1 MLNSLPYQPF
11 LISRLQDLTYAA
23 GYIETCLLETSP
35 EPELLKLV
43 LSDISEALAPQ
54 TMTPEE
60 AKQHLAELDE
70 VLSKTGQEAIYSLGF
85 WLKSLGLKLSVNVY
99 QLNSS
104 KLDSQTPV
112 LQELLSNP
120 KKKDKIQNMLELSAL
135 SFSPRRRTL
144 FV

>member
-1 MLNSLPYQPF
+1 MLNSLSYQPF

-43 LSDISEALAPQ
+43 LSDVSQALAPQ
-54 TMTPEE
+54 TMTN
-60 AKQHLAELDE
+60 Q
-70 VLSKTGQEAIYSLGF
+70 
-85 WLKSLGLKLSVNVY
+85 
-99 QLNSS
+99 
-104 KLDSQTPV
+104 
-112 LQELLSNP
+112 
-120 KKKDKIQNMLELSAL
+120 KKKDKIPNLVELSTL

>member
-23 GYIETCLLETSP
+23 GYIETCLLENSP

-43 LSDISEALAPQ
+43 LSDVSEALAPQ

-60 AKQHLAELDE
+60 AKQHLAQLDE

-85 WLKSLGLKLSVNVY
+85 WLKSLGLKLSVNVDQLD
-99 QLNSS
+99 QLNPN
-104 KLDSQTPV
+104 KLDSETPV

-120 KKKDKIQNMLELSAL
+120 KKEG
-135 SFSPRRRTL
+135 
-144 FV
+144 